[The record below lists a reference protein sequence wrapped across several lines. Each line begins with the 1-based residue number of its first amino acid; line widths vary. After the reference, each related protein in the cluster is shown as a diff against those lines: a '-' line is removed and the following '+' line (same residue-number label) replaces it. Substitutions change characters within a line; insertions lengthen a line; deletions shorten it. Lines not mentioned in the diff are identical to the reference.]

1 VSRDALLYVADT
13 IEACERVQRFTQ
25 DIGRVDL
32 AAGSMVHDAVLRNLE
47 VLGEAAKR
55 VPVEIRAL
63 APAIAWRRIAG
74 LRDVLAHAYFGI
86 DDDIIWDVVRTEV
99 PALRPQLVGLRTL
112 LVDAAQ

>member
-1 VSRDALLYVADT
+1 M
-13 IEACERVQRFTQ
+13 IEACERVLRFTK
-25 DIGRVDL
+25 DIERADL

-55 VPVEIRAL
+55 VPPEARAL

-86 DDDIIWDVVRTEV
+86 DKDIIWDVVRTEI
-99 PALRPQLVGLRTL
+99 PALLPQLVDLRRRLPGSTS
-112 LVDAAQ
+112 